1 VIAPATVLPDTGLCV
16 ALHCRDDAFHG
27 WARDQFAQITSP
39 SMTCKA
45 VVAET
50 CFLLARGGHD
60 PAKALALIA
69 RGVVRVGM
77 VLSDEIAP
85 VQALF
90 ERFYNVPPSLAD
102 ACLRMS
108 ELYER
113 CRVFT
118 LDADFHIYRRHGRK
132 VIPLLSMRCGE
143 CAMFSDPRP
152 PNELTLDFPVSAGF
166 NSTTA
171 QTHCQNAHE
180 SEKQENV

>member
-1 VIAPATVLPDTGLCV
+1 VIAPATGLTDTGPWV
-16 ALHCRDDAFHG
+16 ALHCRDDAFQG

-39 SMTCKA
+39 LMTCEA
-45 VVAET
+45 VAAET

-60 PAKALALIA
+60 PAKALAPIA

-77 VLSDEIAP
+77 VLGDEITP

-102 ACLRMS
+102 ACLVRMS

-118 LDADFHIYRRHGRK
+118 LDADFHIYRRQGRK
-132 VIPLLSMRCGE
+132 VIPVLSLR
-143 CAMFSDPRP
+143 
-152 PNELTLDFPVSAGF
+152 
-166 NSTTA
+166 
-171 QTHCQNAHE
+171 
-180 SEKQENV
+180 

>member
-1 VIAPATVLPDTGLCV
+1 VIAPAIVLPDTGPWV

-39 SMTCKA
+39 LMTCEA

-50 CFLLARGGHD
+50 CFLLAHAGHD

-77 VLSDEIAP
+77 VLGDEITPA
-85 VQALF
+85 QALF
-90 ERFYNVPPSLAD
+90 ERYDNVPASLAD
-102 ACLRMS
+102 ACLVRMS

-118 LDADFHIYRRHGRK
+118 LDTDFHIYRHHGRK
-132 VIPLLSMRCGE
+132 VIPLLS
-143 CAMFSDPRP
+143 PR
-152 PNELTLDFPVSAGF
+152 
-166 NSTTA
+166 
-171 QTHCQNAHE
+171 
-180 SEKQENV
+180 